1 MVPTCYVRMK
11 SAPRKLPSG
20 QLTASRLR
28 ADVYRVL
35 DGVLNTGVPA
45 VVTRRGHVLRIVPGK
60 PAGRLDRLVARP
72 DFIKGDPADLVHL
85 DWAHEWRP

>member
-11 SAPRKLPSG
+11 PASRKTPSG

-35 DGVLNTGVPA
+35 DGVLKTGVPA
-45 VVTRRGHVLRIVPGK
+45 VVIRRGRTLRIVSEK

-72 DFIKGDPADLVHL
+72 DFIKGDPADMVHL
-85 DWAHEWRP
+85 DWSHEWRP